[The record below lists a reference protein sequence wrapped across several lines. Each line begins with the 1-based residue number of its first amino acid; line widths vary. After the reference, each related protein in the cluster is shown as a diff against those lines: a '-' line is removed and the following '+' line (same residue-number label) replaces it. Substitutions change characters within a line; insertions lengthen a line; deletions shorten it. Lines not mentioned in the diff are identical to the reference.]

1 MDARLVQRAMFRA
14 TGADIH
20 SVAGLVHEYGL
31 IDRLAAANAPAPAP
45 DTARPSWSVTKSR
58 IEHCLRLYV
67 SGNPIPLAKR
77 ASGYF
82 S

>member
-20 SVAGLVHEYGL
+20 SIAGLVHEYGL
-31 IDRLAAANAPAPAP
+31 VDRLAAL
-45 DTARPSWSVTKSR
+45 DARGSDPGRPTWAHTKAR

-67 SGNPIPLAKR
+67 VGNPISSAKR
-77 ASGYF
+77 VSGYF
-82 S
+82 SS

>member
-1 MDARLVQRAMFRA
+1 MFRA

-31 IDRLAAANAPAPAP
+31 IDRLAAANAPAPDP
-45 DTARPSWSVTKSR
+45 ARPTWAVSKSR
-58 IEHCLRLYV
+58 IEHCLHLYV
-67 SGNPIPLAKR
+67 RGNPISLAKR